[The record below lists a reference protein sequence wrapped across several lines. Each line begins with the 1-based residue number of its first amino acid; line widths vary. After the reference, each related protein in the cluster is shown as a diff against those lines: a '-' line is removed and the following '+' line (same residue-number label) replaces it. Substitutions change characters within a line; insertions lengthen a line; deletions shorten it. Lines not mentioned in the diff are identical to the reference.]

1 MRTTLTAFM
10 LVLCISFL
18 AGCGAGTQGG
28 PAAFYAAPPEFVSLS
43 DAAATLKTRPVGTDG
58 WQVYY
63 ASGEYLFITYNFGHE
78 LIFRYNIAANEMDK
92 ALCVNPDGKRDWSAG
107 ASFTADGKKAYV
119 YPGIPEFIV
128 DLPSPNRFVYLVDF
142 ETEDIALV
150 SQDGR
155 EFTLPSDIV
164 YYQWPEDG
172 DSIYSGTAKKYL
184 EQAEKNPSL
193 PRFPSDWCNIIEI
206 EEKIYVL
213 IMPSDDENAWPGE
226 GYFDFK
232 ILLVD
237 TALGMLVQKY
247 EIHELT

>member
-1 MRTTLTAFM
+1 MSL
-10 LVLCISFL
+10 L
-18 AGCGAGTQGG
+18 AGCSPGTQSA
-28 PAAFYAAPPEFVSLS
+28 PASFHAAPPEFVSLS
-43 DAAATLKTRPVGTDG
+43 VAAATLKTRPVGTDG

-78 LIFRYNIAANEMDK
+78 LIFRYSIEANEIDM
-92 ALCVNPDGKRDWSAG
+92 ALCVNPEDKWDWSAG

-150 SQDGR
+150 SQDSK
-155 EFTLPSDIV
+155 EFTLPSDIA

-172 DSIYSGTAKKYL
+172 DSIYSGTARKYL
-184 EQAEKNPSL
+184 EKTETNPSL
-193 PRFPSDWCNIIEI
+193 PRFPSDWCNILEI
-206 EEKIYVL
+206 GEDMYIL
-213 IMPSDDENAWPGE
+213 IVPSDDENAWPGE

-237 TALGMLVQKY
+237 TARGTLVQAY
-247 EIHELT
+247 EIHDLT